1 MKFFSFGFTLTLSFL
16 LMLAMVTL
24 HLAYFPTPEG
34 PEKPEYPTRDSV
46 YPYTVESQSTGTF
59 SLFQAPQQRMMPA
72 IPAQELTPVD
82 ASGSANEAILNT
94 QLSPDTYQSDMEQYE
109 RDMEQY
115 EKDQE
120 EFIKDEMVPYIK
132 NVIIRHLLVLIVL
145 EILAL
150 LFVKYVSVT
159 LGAAYAMG
167 GFFGVFFATFG
178 SVFIFPYMI
187 LSAFA
192 SNLSGG
198 EKSDLIDI
206 PSILSAIG
214 WTSFAGVIV
223 ISIIVIFLFDGMLR
237 FWPRSTTQQQLPP
250 PEVR

>member
-1 MKFFSFGFTLTLSFL
+1 
-16 LMLAMVTL
+16 MLAMVTL

-34 PEKPEYPTRDSV
+34 PEMPEYPTRDSV
-46 YPYTVESQSTGTF
+46 YPYSVESQGTGTF
-59 SLFQAPQQRMMPA
+59 SLFQAPQQRVMQA
-72 IPAQELTPVD
+72 LPAQELNPVS
-82 ASGSANEAILNT
+82 ASGSASEGILNT
-94 QLSPDTYQSDMEQYE
+94 QQFPDTYQSE
-109 RDMEQY
+109 RDQYDRDIEQY

-120 EFIKDEMVPYIK
+120 AFIKDEMVPYIK
-132 NVIIRHLLVLIVL
+132 NVIIRHILILIVL

-223 ISIIVIFLFDGMLR
+223 ISIIVIFLFDGMLKFR
-237 FWPRSTTQQQLPP
+237 PRSSTQQLPP